1 MFKNNYFDYFIMV
14 CIVLNML
21 LLAAVQDDMSLA
33 FGKVLEQI
41 NYFFTGV
48 FMLECIIKLLAFDIT
63 YFKNSWNIFDF
74 FVVVSSSL
82 DIILA
87 QINTGSLKFLRVGP

>member
-1 MFKNNYFDYFIMV
+1 
-14 CIVLNML
+14 
-21 LLAAVQDDMSLA
+21 
-33 FGKVLEQI
+33 
-41 NYFFTGV
+41 
-48 FMLECIIKLLAFDIT
+48 MLECLLKLVAFDIT
-63 YFKNSWNIFDF
+63 YFKNSWNVFDF